1 MLPIGS
7 IVYLNEGAH
16 KIMIMNRAPIIPSED
31 SEDEGIWYDYSG

>member
-16 KIMIMNRAPIIPSED
+16 KIMITNRAPIIPSEELD
-31 SEDEGIWYDYSG
+31 DKEIWYDYSG